1 MKLTEPFERQD
12 YEQPP
17 TDPVTTTQTPQAFP
31 RLAVATETYPCA
43 PSTSFEAILDAYEK
57 DPERWDG
64 LE

>member
-1 MKLTEPFERQD
+1 MKLTEPFEQQD
-12 YEQPP
+12 QDQHP
-17 TDPVTTTQTPQAFP
+17 TEPATTPQTFP
-31 RLAVATETYPCA
+31 RLAIEFETSPST